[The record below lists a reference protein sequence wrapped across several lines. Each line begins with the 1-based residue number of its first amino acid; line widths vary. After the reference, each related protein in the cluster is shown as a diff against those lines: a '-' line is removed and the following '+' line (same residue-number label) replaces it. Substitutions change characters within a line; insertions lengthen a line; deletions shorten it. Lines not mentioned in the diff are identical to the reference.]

1 MKLSQGD
8 VIWIDLNP
16 AKGTETKKRR
26 PCLVVSNNHYNRY
39 FNTVLVVPISTAEK
53 YRVAEKYVKSPL
65 FIPIDQ
71 GDIQG
76 TVLLQHVRAVDP
88 TKRSNGQVMEKISS
102 AEIEQISNNLQQ
114 FFN

>member
-39 FNTVLVVPISTAEK
+39 FNTVLVVQSVRQKNTGS
-53 YRVAEKYVKSPL
+53 RKS
-65 FIPIDQ
+65 
-71 GDIQG
+71 
-76 TVLLQHVRAVDP
+76 
-88 TKRSNGQVMEKISS
+88 M
-102 AEIEQISNNLQQ
+102 
-114 FFN
+114 

>member
-53 YRVAEKYVKSPL
+53 YRVAGKYVKSPL

-76 TVLLQHVRAVDP
+76 TALLQHVRAVDP

-114 FFN
+114 FF

>member
-76 TVLLQHVRAVDP
+76 TALLQHVRAVDP
-88 TKRSNGQVMEKISS
+88 TKRSNGQVMEKYHPLKLNKLAIIFS
-102 AEIEQISNNLQQ
+102 I
-114 FFN
+114 FF

>member
-53 YRVAEKYVKSPL
+53 YRVVEKYVKSPL

-76 TVLLQHVRAVDP
+76 TALLQHVRAVDP
-88 TKRSNGQVMEKISS
+88 TKHSNGQVMEKISS

-114 FFN
+114 FF